1 MARCNLSQL
10 MVVRGHDTGRQF
22 ALLAESSSTI
32 GRGADCSFQLHD
44 PSVSRVHC
52 RIIGQGNSLLLRDA
66 GSRWGLEL
74 NGKAVQEAVLRD
86 GDRIT
91 LGETEMLVGIAAGND
106 HTTLAPAA
114 MRDAET
120 IEPHPGRPPVNRTHG
135 ERSLSRPP
143 RLQSDDDVVRLLG
156 NRFLRF
162 DVHSLI
168 SSARTGAVFL
178 AQDNKHKRD
187 VALKI
192 FWPHLF
198 EEETEVRRF
207 VRAMRTAI
215 PVRHDNLVRV
225 YTAGKSRGVC
235 FTSSELVEGESADQL
250 IQRVGV
256 CGMLDWRRVLRIAIQ
271 LAEALQAAA
280 DHNMIH
286 RNITPHNILIRACDD
301 VVKLNDLVFAKA
313 IAGTRMEQITC
324 PGELIG
330 ELVYMSPEQTGVD
343 HPIDARSDIYSL
355 GATLYTLLTGRPP
368 LEGRNRSETI
378 AKIQLDTP
386 TPPTTHHLS
395 ISPLFE
401 GEVMRMLEKRPEDR
415 HPSAAVLLRELQRV
429 ARYENVIVE

>member
-1 MARCNLSQL
+1 MPTKSPNLL
-10 MVVRGHDTGRQF
+10 VVRGHDTGRQVPVCE
-22 ALLAESSSTI
+22 LSPVTI
-32 GRGADCSFQLHD
+32 GRGDGCVFQLHD

-52 RIIGQGNSLLLRDA
+52 RIAKQSNQLVISDE
-66 GSRWGLEL
+66 GSRWGMQV
-74 NGKAVQEAVLRD
+74 NGQTVSTATLKN

-91 LGETEMLVGIAAGND
+91 LGETEILVEIAPGND

-120 IEPHPGRPPVNRTHG
+120 VEPRPLYHEANVNGRDH
-135 ERSLSRPP
+135 SRPRTP
-143 RLQSDDDVVRLLG
+143 RIRFDEDVVRLLG

-162 DVHSLI
+162 DVQSLI
-168 SSARTGAVFL
+168 ASARTGAVFR
-178 AQDNKHKRD
+178 AWDNKHDRH

-198 EEETEVRRF
+198 EEETEIRRF

-215 PVRHDNLVRV
+215 PVKHDNLVRV

-256 CGMLDWRRVLRIAIQ
+256 CGMLDWRRLLRIAIQ
-271 LAEALQAAA
+271 LTEALQAAA
-280 DHNMIH
+280 NHNMVH
-286 RNITPHNILIRACDD
+286 RNITPHNILIRASDD
-301 VVKLNDLVFAKA
+301 TVKLNDLVFAKA

-324 PGELIG
+324 AGELIG

-343 HPIDARSDIYSL
+343 HPIDYRSDIYSL

-368 LEGRNRSETI
+368 LEGRTRTETI
-378 AKIQLDTP
+378 NKIQLDSP
-386 TPPTTHHLS
+386 PPPTVYHLS

-415 HPSAAVLLRELQRV
+415 HPSAAVLLHELQRV
-429 ARYENVIVE
+429 ARYENVAIA

>member
-1 MARCNLSQL
+1 MQLNSPNLL
-10 MVVRGHDTGRQF
+10 VVRGHDTGRQVPVCQQTPV
-22 ALLAESSSTI
+22 TI
-32 GRGADCSFQLHD
+32 GRGDGCDFQLHD

-52 RIIGQGNSLLLRDA
+52 RIAKQSNQLVISDE
-66 GSRWGLEL
+66 GSRWGMQV
-74 NGKAVQEAVLRD
+74 NGQTVSTATLKN

-91 LGETEMLVGIAAGND
+91 LGETEILVEIAPGND

-114 MRDAET
+114 MGAAESV
-120 IEPHPGRPPVNRTHG
+120 EPRPDRQVAKATSGAHI
-135 ERSLSRPP
+135 RPRAP
-143 RLQSDDDVVRLLG
+143 RIQCDEDVVRLLG

-162 DVHSLI
+162 DVQALI
-168 SSARTGAVFL
+168 ASARTGAVFRAL
-178 AQDNKHKRD
+178 DNKHDRQ

-198 EEETEVRRF
+198 EEETELRRF

-225 YTAGKSRGVC
+225 YTAGKAHGVC

-271 LAEALQAAA
+271 LAAALQAAA
-280 DHNMIH
+280 SHNMIH
-286 RNITPHNILIRACDD
+286 RNITPHNILIRASDD
-301 VVKLNDLVFAKA
+301 TVKLNDLVFAKA
-313 IAGTRMEQITC
+313 IAGTRMEQLTC

-368 LEGRNRSETI
+368 LEGRTSAETI
-378 AKIQLDTP
+378 HKIQLEAP
-386 TPPTTHHLS
+386 IPPTMYHLS

-401 GEVMRMLEKRPEDR
+401 GEVMRMLQKRPEDR
-415 HPSAAVLLRELQRV
+415 QPSPTVLLYELRRT
-429 ARYENVIVE
+429 ARYENVAIA

>member
-1 MARCNLSQL
+1 MSNLV
-10 MVVRGHDTGRQF
+10 VVRGHDTGRRL
-22 ALLAESSSTI
+22 ALRDESSTSI
-32 GRGADCSFQLHD
+32 GRGVDCGFQLHD
-44 PSVSRVHC
+44 PSVSRMHC
-52 RIIGQGNSLLLRDA
+52 CVTRQTDSLKLLDA
-66 GSRWGLEL
+66 GSRWGLQV
-74 NGKAVQEAVLRD
+74 NGQVVCEATLQD
-86 GDRIT
+86 GDRIA
-91 LGETEMLVGIAAGND
+91 LGETEILVEIPPGND
-106 HTTLAPAA
+106 KTTLAPAA
-114 MRDAET
+114 LREAET
-120 IEPHPGRPPVNRTHG
+120 VQPRRVRSEAKRTSENRSQSRTPRI
-135 ERSLSRPP
+135 RS
-143 RLQSDDDVVRLLG
+143 DEDVVRLLG

-162 DVHSLI
+162 DVQSLI
-168 SSARTGAVFL
+168 ASARTGAVFL
-178 AQDNKHKRD
+178 AWDNKHDRH
-187 VALKI
+187 VALKN

-198 EEETEVRRF
+198 EEEIEVRRF

-271 LAEALQAAA
+271 LTEALQAAA
-280 DHNMIH
+280 EHNMIH

-313 IAGTRMEQITC
+313 IAGTRVEQITC
-324 PGELIG
+324 PGELVG

-343 HPIDARSDIYSL
+343 HPVDVRSDIYSL

-368 LEGRNRSETI
+368 LEGRTSSETI
-378 AKIQLDTP
+378 NKIQLDIP
-386 TPPTTHHLS
+386 TPPTVYHLS

-415 HPSAAVLLRELQRV
+415 HPSPTVLLHELRRV
-429 ARYENVIVE
+429 ARYENVAIA